1 MRRRAVV
8 AVVVVAAALTA
19 PTAAQAGP
27 GFTFGVSAAEV
38 TSSSAILWAHSTRSG
53 VYTLQLARDRRFRH
67 VLATAR
73 PTARSSRDNTMQ
85 VTVRGLQPGTRFFYR
100 FEGSH
105 GKRSDTGTFR
115 TALAANANATIRF
128 GWSGDADA
136 QRAVGQS
143 QPFYNSQGDRNFA
156 VYGAMAREGNNFNLN
171 FGDTIY
177 SDSEVG
183 STVVNGSFE
192 ATSPAALTVSAK
204 SAKYRQNLALTN
216 LQRLRDG
223 AAIYNHWDD
232 HEFLNDFARS
242 EVLRGANA
250 SGMQVPVPGNAVY
263 GPGVVAFR
271 NYNPVT
277 YTSRDGIYRSF
288 RWGKNLELFMLDER
302 SFRSAKAGSP
312 SVHTCDNPNT
322 NKPDLAPTA
331 PQSVRN
337 IFAAITPSLS
347 QPVSPA
353 CLAAINSPNRT
364 MLGSRQLARFKAA
377 IKRSTATFKVIMNE
391 VPIQQFFALP
401 YDRWEGYA
409 AERANLLT
417 FLKNNIKNAIFLT
430 TDVHANMVND
440 ARFQTF
446 PSQGGP
452 TNSGILDVTPGP
464 VATMTF
470 KRELDG
476 ATQNPNAGSLVDSL
490 FFDHQPTDPGI
501 PGPGMRCSVINTFS
515 YGEVTVTNRRLT
527 VQLKNQNRRPIVE
540 EEGSHPAC
548 PPIVLNKR

>member
-1 MRRRAVV
+1 
-8 AVVVVAAALTA
+8 
-19 PTAAQAGP
+19 
-27 GFTFGVSAAEV
+27 
-38 TSSSAILWAHSTRSG
+38 
-53 VYTLQLARDRRFRH
+53 
-67 VLATAR
+67 
-73 PTARSSRDNTMQ
+73 MQ
-85 VTVRGLQPGTRFFYR
+85 VTVRGLRPGTRFFYR
-100 FEGSH
+100 FQGTR
-105 GKRSDTGTFR
+105 GRRSDTGTFR
-115 TALAANANATIRF
+115 TAPAANANATIRF
-128 GWSGDADA
+128 AWSGDADA
-136 QRAVGQS
+136 QRAQGQS

-156 VYGAMAREGNNFNLN
+156 VYGAMAREGNSFNLN

-183 STVVNGSFE
+183 STVVNGSFV

-204 SAKYRQNLALTN
+204 WAKYRQNLALPN
-216 LQRLRDG
+216 LQRVRDG

-263 GPGVVAFR
+263 GPGVAAFR

-312 SVHTCDNPNT
+312 SVHACDNPQT
-322 NKPDLAPTA
+322 GAPDLAPTA

-337 IFAAITPSLS
+337 IFAAITPSLA
-347 QPVSPA
+347 QPVSQA
-353 CLAAINSPNRT
+353 CLNAINDPNRT
-364 MLGSRQLARFKAA
+364 MLGRSQLARFKAA

-417 FLKNNIKNAIFLT
+417 FLKNNVKNTIFLT
-430 TDVHANMVND
+430 TDVHANLVND

-452 TNSGILDVTPGP
+452 TNSGILDVTTGP

-490 FFDHQPTDPGI
+490 FFEHQPTDSGI

-515 YGEVTVTNRRLT
+515 YGEVTVTSRRLT
-527 VQLKNQNRRPIVE
+527 VQLKDQNRRPIVE

-548 PPIVLNKR
+548 SAIVLNKR

>member
-1 MRRRAVV
+1 MGRRAVV
-8 AVVVVAAALTA
+8 AVSVLAAVLAVPA
-19 PTAAQAGP
+19 AAQAAR
-27 GFTFGVSAAEV
+27 GFSFGVSAAEV
-38 TSSSAILWAHSTRSG
+38 TSSSAILWAHATSSG
-53 VYTLQLARDRRFRH
+53 RYVARIARDSRFRH
-67 VLATAR
+67 ILASAQ
-73 PTARSSRDNTMQ
+73 PSARSTSDLTMQ

-100 FEGSH
+100 FDGRG

-115 TALAANANATIRF
+115 TAPAASQNATIRF

-136 QRAVGQS
+136 QRAVGQA
-143 QPFYNSQGDRNFA
+143 QPLYTSQGARNFA
-156 VYGAMAREGNNFNLN
+156 AYGAMARENNNFNLS

-177 SDSEVG
+177 SASEGG

-192 ATSPAALTVSAK
+192 ATPPAALTVSAK
-204 SAKYRQNLALTN
+204 WAKYRQNLALTN

-263 GPGVVAFR
+263 GPGVTAFR

-417 FLKNNIKNAIFLT
+417 FLKNNVKNAIFLT
-430 TDVHANMVND
+430 TDVHANLVND

-452 TNSGILDVTPGP
+452 ANSGILDVTTGP
-464 VATMTF
+464 VATMTL

-476 ATQNPNAGSLVDSL
+476 AALNPNAGSLLDSL
-490 FFDHQPTDPGI
+490 FFEHQPTQSGI

-515 YGEVTVTNRRLT
+515 YGEVTVTSRRLT
-527 VQLKNQNRRPIVE
+527 VRLKDQRRRPVVE
-540 EEGSHPAC
+540 EEGSHSAC
-548 PPIVLNKR
+548 PAFVLNKR

>member
-1 MRRRAVV
+1 VPALAIALAVP
-8 AVVVVAAALTA
+8 AT
-19 PTAAQAGP
+19 AQAAN
-27 GFTFGVSAAEV
+27 GFSYGVSAAEV
-38 TSSSAILWAHSTRSG
+38 TSSSAILWAHATSPGRY
-53 VYTLQLARDRRFRH
+53 VARIARDSRFRH
-67 VLATAR
+67 VLATAVPSAR
-73 PTARSSRDNTMQ
+73 PTSDNTMQ
-85 VTVRGLQPGTRFFYR
+85 VTVRGLNPGTRFFYR
-100 FEGSH
+100 FQGT
-105 GKRSDTGTFR
+105 GRKRSDTGTFR
-115 TALAANANATIRF
+115 TAPPVNANATIRF

-183 STVVNGSFE
+183 STVINGSFE
-192 ATSPAALTVSAK
+192 ATSPAALTVPAK
-204 SAKYRQNLALTN
+204 WAKYRQNLALPN
-216 LQRLRDG
+216 LQRLRNG
-223 AAIYNHWDD
+223 AAIYSHWDD

-263 GPGVVAFR
+263 GPGVTAFR

-347 QPVSPA
+347 QPVSQA
-353 CLAAINSPNRT
+353 CLNAINDPNRT
-364 MLGSRQLARFKAA
+364 MLGQRQLARFKAA

-391 VPIQQFFALP
+391 VPIQQFFVLP

-417 FLKNNIKNAIFLT
+417 FLKNNVKNTIFLT
-430 TDVHANMVND
+430 TDVHANLVND

-452 TNSGILDVTPGP
+452 TNSGILDVTTGP
-464 VATMTF
+464 VATMTY
-470 KRELDG
+470 KREIDG

-490 FFDHQPTDPGI
+490 FFGHQPTDPGI

-515 YGEVTVTNRRLT
+515 YGEVSVTNRRLT
-527 VQLKNQNRRPIVE
+527 VQLKDQNRRPIVE
-540 EEGSHPAC
+540 EEGSHPRC

>member
-1 MRRRAVV
+1 MRRAL
-8 AVVVVAAALTA
+8 VVVPALA
-19 PTAAQAGP
+19 IALAVPTTAQAAN
-27 GFTFGVSAAEV
+27 GFSYGVSAAEV
-38 TSSSAILWAHSTRSG
+38 TSSSAILWAHATSPGRY
-53 VYTLQLARDRRFRH
+53 VARIARDSRFRH
-67 VLATAR
+67 VLATAVPSAR
-73 PTARSSRDNTMQ
+73 PTSDNTMQ
-85 VTVRGLQPGTRFFYR
+85 VTVRGLNPGTRFFYR
-100 FEGSH
+100 FLGSR

-115 TALAANANATIRF
+115 TAPAANANATIRF

-192 ATSPAALTVSAK
+192 ATSPAALTVPAK
-204 SAKYRQNLALTN
+204 WAKYRQNLALPN
-216 LQRLRDG
+216 LQRLRNA

-263 GPGVVAFR
+263 GPGVTAFR

-288 RWGKNLELFMLDER
+288 RWGKNLEVFMLDER

-312 SVHTCDNPNT
+312 SVHTCDNAST
-322 NKPDLAPTA
+322 NQPDLAPTA

-347 QPVSPA
+347 QPVSQA
-353 CLAAINSPNRT
+353 CLNAINDPNRT
-364 MLGSRQLARFKAA
+364 MLGRGQLARFKAA
-377 IKRSTATFKVIMNE
+377 IRRSTATFKVIMNE
-391 VPIQQFFALP
+391 VPIQQFFVVP

-417 FLKNNIKNAIFLT
+417 FLKNNVRNAIFLT
-430 TDVHANMVND
+430 TDVHANLVND

-452 TNSGILDVTPGP
+452 TNSGILDVTTGP
-464 VATMTF
+464 VATMTY

-476 ATQNPNAGSLVDSL
+476 GTQNPNAGSLVDSL

-527 VQLKNQNRRPIVE
+527 VQLKDQNRRPIVE
-540 EEGSHPAC
+540 EEGSHPRC
-548 PPIVLNKR
+548 PAIVLNKR

>member
-1 MRRRAVV
+1 MRRRA
-8 AVVVVAAALTA
+8 AVVGSALA
-19 PTAAQAGP
+19 IVLAVPTSAQAAR
-27 GFTFGVSAAEV
+27 GFSYGVSAAEV
-38 TSSSAILWAHSTRSG
+38 TSSSAILWAHATSAGRY
-53 VYTLQLARDRRFRH
+53 VALIARDSRFRH
-67 VLATAR
+67 LLATATPSAR
-73 PTARSSRDNTMQ
+73 PTSDNTMQ

-100 FEGSH
+100 FQGTR
-105 GKRSDTGTFR
+105 GRRSDTGTFR
-115 TALAANANATIRF
+115 TAPAANANATIRF
-128 GWSGDADA
+128 AWSGDADA
-136 QRAVGQS
+136 QRAQGQT

-183 STVVNGSFE
+183 STVVNGSFV

-204 SAKYRQNLALTN
+204 WAKYRQNLALPN
-216 LQRLRDG
+216 LQRVRDG

-250 SGMQVPVPGNAVY
+250 SGMQVPVPGSAVY
-263 GPGVVAFR
+263 GPGVAAFR

-312 SVHTCDNPNT
+312 SVHTCDNPDT
-322 NKPDLAPTA
+322 NAPDLAPTA
-331 PQSVRN
+331 PQNVRN

-347 QPVSPA
+347 RPVSQA
-353 CLAAINSPNRT
+353 CLNAINDPNRT
-364 MLGSRQLARFKAA
+364 MLGRNQLARFKAA

-417 FLKNNIKNAIFLT
+417 FLKNNVKNTMFLT

-452 TNSGILDVTPGP
+452 TNSGILDVTTGP

-490 FFDHQPTDPGI
+490 FFGHQPTDPGI
-501 PGPGMRCSVINTFS
+501 PGPGMQCSVINTFS
-515 YGEVTVTNRRLT
+515 YGEVTVTSRRLT
-527 VQLKNQNRRPIVE
+527 VRLKDQNRRPIVE

-548 PPIVLNKR
+548 PAIVLNKR